1 MAILNKGTDFG
12 PAEQVTSGKLDNLVD
27 AATFVSG
34 GSGTCETGGS
44 LSISSNG
51 RLQVTDSGITTVKLV
66 DSSSKT
72 TGVTFAKMQH
82 ISTAKVLG
90 NVSGSEGDV
99 SEVSILDEDDMSSNS
114 ATAVATQQSIKSYV
128 DAEIDKTIGQN
139 QTWQS
144 VTRAT
149 DSTEYTN
156 DTGKPIMVNG
166 SFNGNTD
173 NHEVLISI
181 KLSGGSYVEFVFAQS
196 SNSGGNVSSN
206 GSTIVPVNSVYK
218 FRTTGDTITSST
230 FHELR

>member
-1 MAILNKGTDFG
+1 MAVLSKGTDFG
-12 PAEQVTSGKLDNLVD
+12 ATEQVTSGKLDNLVD

-90 NVSGSEGDV
+90 RTTASEGDV
-99 SEVSILDEDDMSSNS
+99 EEVSLLDEDDMSSNS
-114 ATAVATQQSIKSYV
+114 ATAVATQQSIKTYV
-128 DAEIDKTIGQN
+128 DGGDIGVG

-144 VTRAT
+144 VTRAV

-156 DTGKPIMVNG
+156 NTGKPIMVNG
-166 SFNGNTD
+166 SFSGNTD
-173 NHEVLISI
+173 SHVVYISI
-181 KLSGGSYVEFVFAQS
+181 KPSGGAYVEFVFARS
-196 SNSGGNVSSN
+196 TNSGGGVVSN

-218 FRTTGDTITSST
+218 FRKTGDTITSET